1 MELAAIALVTWSVYP
16 VQVQVVESLQTKE
29 SLPPMKRRESR
40 RRERSSLAK
49 VYLWITS
56 SLLLKV
62 VTLRLLK
69 RLLLRNI
76 LPPSKQ
82 WCKARSKSS
91 TKSLKKKKKVKVK
104 TSCRTG
110 CVIAQARAT
119 FRGIKTSLTRS
130 TKNKMAT
137 KTMPS
142 RLWTRTNL
150 KDLRGKLSSQRNS
163 WSNCFKMLTS
173 CLQSS
178 KLNCSIF

>member
-91 TKSLKKKKKVKVK
+91 TKSLKKKKVKVK

-110 CVIAQARAT
+110 WVIAQARAT
-119 FRGIKTSLTRS
+119 SRGIKTSLTRS